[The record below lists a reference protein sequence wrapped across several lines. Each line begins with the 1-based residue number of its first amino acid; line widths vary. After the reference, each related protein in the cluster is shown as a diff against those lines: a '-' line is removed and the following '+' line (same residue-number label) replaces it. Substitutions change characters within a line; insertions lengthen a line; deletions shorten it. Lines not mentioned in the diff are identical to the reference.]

1 MNSSFT
7 MFSFVLK
14 HHASTTL
21 KVLLGIFFFN
31 FLFAAENNTLYPK
44 NTTRPRIAVVLSGGG
59 ARSIAQLGVLKVLE
73 RRNIPIDCIVGN
85 SMGSVIGGMYASG
98 YSLAEIESIA
108 LHTDWNSLLSL
119 SGETERSSLFI
130 GQKEEE
136 EQGFL
141 LLRMEGLQPILP
153 SAISSGQR
161 LTNFLNELCLQSLYY
176 PQRNFDELKIP
187 FRSVATDLISG
198 TRMIMSRG
206 SLSEAL
212 RASISVPLMF
222 SAFKKDSMLL
232 LDGGLVSNI
241 PVDVA
246 REQNMEI
253 IIAVNTTSKLR
264 TLEQM
269 KAPWESA
276 DQIMSIMM
284 EMPNRKQL
292 ENADVVITPEIGN
305 TLSSDFSHLP
315 LLIAEGENAAEKKLN
330 EITAL
335 LTAKR
340 KKIIATAEHTYS
352 TASIRFRGDVPDSVR
367 QRIEEKR
374 KNNFSEENVQQFLF
388 EIQQQFPTAN
398 VYAEIQNDSAH
409 SLITFVAEKNPILRE
424 IRFSGNLQI
433 SLSPLRSLAQHN
445 FGKEVS
451 ASDIRN
457 LRENILKYYRAN
469 GYSLAEIES
478 VAFTNDGALAIS
490 INEGTIDSIRV
501 KGNFHTQE
509 YVILRELSFERGDV
523 FSVEV
528 ERECVKNILSTG
540 LFEQVYLDVEKDQKR
555 KNTIVVSVQE
565 KSTEII
571 RAGFR
576 IDNERNFQLLLDA
589 RQVNFLSAGQDLGLT
604 FAGGFRNRLFR
615 ARYNVNR
622 IFDTYFT
629 GNIKSYYK
637 LRDVFLYAKNP
648 EGENDLDRISI
659 GEYREIKYGG
669 TFSFGSQVARFGNV
683 NIEMRAEN
691 HETKEIATSKYF
703 SGFSGER
710 FTLASLKGSVLVD
723 SENEFVFPT
732 SGIRFSAS
740 YELASKSFGSERSF
754 TKIFSMYE
762 SYFTLFQLHTLRPRV
777 TFGFADATLPL
788 SEQFSLG
795 GFESFLGRREDDER
809 GRQLFVVNMEYRF
822 KLPFKILFETYF
834 KARYDVGMISK
845 EVREIAMHNFQ
856 HGAGIE
862 LALDTPIGSAAVAV
876 GKSFVFMKSLPKT
889 KVEFAPTLAYF
900 SVGHKF

>member
-1 MNSSFT
+1 M
-7 MFSFVLK
+7 
-14 HHASTTL
+14 
-21 KVLLGIFFFN
+21 
-31 FLFAAENNTLYPK
+31 
-44 NTTRPRIAVVLSGGG
+44 RPRIAVVLSGGG
-59 ARSIAQLGVLKVLE
+59 ARSIAQLGVLKVFE
-73 RRNIPIDCIVGN
+73 RNTIPVDVIVGN

-108 LHTDWNSLLSL
+108 LHTDWNTLLSL
-119 SGETERSSLFI
+119 SGETERLSLFI

-141 LLRMEGLQPILP
+141 LLRMEGFQPILP
-153 SAISSGQR
+153 SSVSSGQR
-161 LTNFLNELCLQSLYY
+161 LTTFLNELCLQSLYY

-187 FRSVATDLISG
+187 FRSVSTDLISG
-198 TRMIMSRG
+198 KRMIMSHG

-246 REQNMEI
+246 RENNIEI
-253 IIAVNTTSKLR
+253 IVAVNTTSNLR

-292 ENADVVITPEIGN
+292 ESADVVITPEIRN
-305 TLSSDFSHLP
+305 TLSSDFSQLSY
-315 LLIAEGENAAEKKLN
+315 LISEGEKAAEKKLN

-335 LTAKR
+335 LISRRKNTTTA
-340 KKIIATAEHTYS
+340 AHHFS
-352 TASIRFRGDVPDSVR
+352 TASIHFRGNIPDSIR
-367 QRIEEKR
+367 QRIEEEQ
-374 KNNFSEENVQQFLF
+374 NLHFSEEIVQQFLF
-388 EIQQQFPTAN
+388 EMQQQFPTAN
-398 VYAEIQNDSAH
+398 VYAEIQNDSPYTK
-409 SLITFVAEKNPILRE
+409 ITFVAEKNPLLRE
-424 IRFSGNLQI
+424 FRISGNWQI
-433 SLSPLRSLAQHN
+433 PHSQLRTLAQSY

-451 ASDIRN
+451 ANDILI
-457 LRENILKYYRAN
+457 LREKILKYYRAN
-469 GYSLAEIES
+469 GFSIAEIES
-478 VAFTNDGALAIS
+478 VTLSNDGALAIS
-490 INEGTIDSIRV
+490 LDEGTIDSISIN
-501 KGNFHTQE
+501 GNFHTQD
-509 YVILRELSFERGDV
+509 YVILRELPFERGDI
-523 FSVEV
+523 FTLED

-540 LFEQVYLDVEKDQKR
+540 LFEQVYLDVVKDEKK
-555 KNTIVVSVQE
+555 KNNVTICVLE
-565 KSTEII
+565 KSTEILRSGI
-571 RAGFR
+571 RL
-576 IDNERNFQLLLDA
+576 DNERNFQLLFDA
-589 RQVNFLSAGQDLGLT
+589 RQVNFLSAGQDLGFT

-615 ARYNVNR
+615 LRYNVNR
-622 IFDTYFT
+622 IFNTYFT

-637 LRDVFLYAKNP
+637 LRDVFLFEKNP
-648 EGENDLDRISI
+648 EADNDLDRVAI

-683 NIEMRAEN
+683 NVEMRVEN
-691 HETKEIATSKYF
+691 HETKEIATSKY
-703 SGFSGER
+703 SAGFFGER
-710 FTLASLKGSVLVD
+710 FILASLKGSILVD

-732 SGIRFSAS
+732 SGIRFIAS

-754 TKIFSMYE
+754 TKIFSLYE
-762 SYFTLFQLHTLRPRV
+762 SYVTIFQRHTLRPRI

-845 EVREIAMHNFQ
+845 EVREIALQNFQ
-856 HGAGIE
+856 HGAGLE
-862 LALDTPIGSAAVAV
+862 LALDTPIGSASVAV
-876 GKSFVFMKSLPKT
+876 GKSFVFIKSFPKT
-889 KVEFAPTLAYF
+889 KVLFAPTLAYF